1 MSVQVLTR
9 YVEGFWLNSRFPV
22 NALCRVE
29 KKGVKGEG
37 WVKGG
42 EGSWVERT
50 EECRSCQNV

>member
-1 MSVQVLTR
+1 MQVLTR
-9 YVEGFWLNSRFPV
+9 YVEGFRLNSRFPV